1 MQLIFQTK
9 IHFYDIHKKMFKM
22 QLIFQMQQI
31 PAFKKKYKSNAFRNG
46 FSCLGTENK
55 TLTICKSLV

>member
-9 IHFYDIHKKMFKM
+9 KHFYDIHKKMFKM

-31 PAFKKKYKSNAFRNG
+31 PAFKKHYKST
-46 FSCLGTENK
+46 SKGTSFYYFVK
-55 TLTICKSLV
+55 K